1 MWWGDRIR
9 RERLYAM
16 SELQRPATMSQRLV
30 RFVKRISRILVAGA
44 GECVTDSEDHAKREL
59 TDGFTTLLGRKSGF
73 TISPFGLSTVP
84 SLEVRASYT
93 LKRPDQNSRRYRYT
107 SLDPRI

>member
-9 RERLYAM
+9 QERLYAM
-16 SELQRPATMSQRLV
+16 GEAQRPATMSQRPV

-44 GECVTDSEDHAKREL
+44 GDCVTGSVDRAYREL
-59 TDGFTTLLGRKSGF
+59 TDGFATPLGWKSGF

-84 SLEVRASYT
+84 SLQFRASDT
-93 LKRPDQNSRRYRYT
+93 LQRPDQHRRRYVYT